1 MHGQNHIKITSKS
14 HQNHIKITSKSHQ
27 NHIKLLLVVTEVG
40 WPETSGQDADND
52 DRHLGNRIIS
62 ESAGHV
68 AR

>member
-1 MHGQNHIKITSKS
+1 MSINDTAIMSINYT
-14 HQNHIKITSKSHQ
+14 TPAY
-27 NHIKLLLVVTEVG
+27 LLLVVTEVG
-40 WPETSGQDADND
+40 GPETSGQDADND